1 MEISMKKSFI
11 HNEEEFYK
19 NVKVEE
25 NTEKL
30 IVLRNYLTSVEFGKI
45 ISNPCFFNLKYI
57 NL

>member
-1 MEISMKKSFI
+1 MKKSFI